1 MGAIFSNNFTWHD
14 AFYTRVGALDELA
27 QWREPANVSLR
38 TMVRVA
44 TAATDGMEEQ

>member
-1 MGAIFSNNFTWHD
+1 MGAIFSYNLPGTD
-14 AFYTRVGALDELA
+14 AFCARVGARDEFA